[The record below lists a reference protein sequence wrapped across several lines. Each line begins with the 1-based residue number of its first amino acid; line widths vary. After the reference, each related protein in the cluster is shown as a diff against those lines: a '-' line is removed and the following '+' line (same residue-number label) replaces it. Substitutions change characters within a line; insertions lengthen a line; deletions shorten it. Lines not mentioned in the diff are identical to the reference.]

1 MQQDYRC
8 GELLVMFLAGL
19 TIGTTAGLLLAP
31 HSGAYTRRQ
40 IQNLA
45 EDVKEQASNL
55 ASEACCGT
63 GEADCKLEG
72 SLSRFS
78 RSLLFVWFDEGSGHI
93 VRYTGTGVICKHQNS
108 CIE

>member
-1 MQQDYRC
+1 MKEDGRC

-19 TIGTTAGLLLAP
+19 TIGTAAGLLLAP

-55 ASEACCGT
+55 ASEAKEVVENVVEQG
-63 GEADCKLEG
+63 K
-72 SLSRFS
+72 R
-78 RSLLFVWFDEGSGHI
+78 I
-93 VRYTGTGVICKHQNS
+93 VS
-108 CIE
+108 